1 VLATS
6 RVARL
11 VVTVRL
17 PDVLSRYTEG
27 REVVELDGSTV
38 REVLDALVT
47 AYSDTRIRLF
57 DDDGRLRGHLHLF
70 LRETEVLPDDLDTTT
85 VRPSDEIDVLVAIAG
100 GSDDVRMR
108 GFRERSTVEEA
119 LVAALEGVE
128 PLEPEAVPVTECA
141 GRVLSS
147 DVVSDVAVPPF
158 RRATMDGY
166 AVQADDTFGA
176 SDYDPVML
184 DITGQSMPGVGSD
197 GVVGNGR
204 ALRIMTGAPVPDD
217 ADAVLRA
224 EDADES
230 DGRLA
235 VKAAVAPGR
244 NVGRIGEDIDPGT
257 TVLARGR
264 RLLPQDVGLL
274 SSIGHDPVHVH
285 RRPFVRIIVS
295 GDELLEPG
303 NKPGGSKIVDSNSP
317 MLSALVERDG
327 GLPEVIRLPDD
338 AERMR
343 EALAAPGADVIVTA
357 GAASVGTEDRVPL
370 LVGELGELTVHGV
383 AMRPSSPSGVGRVD
397 GKPVLLLPGNP
408 VSCLV
413 AYDFFAGPV
422 IRTMAGLS
430 PAWPYRV
437 VRLPLGTRI
446 VSQIGRTDYGRVLV
460 REGMVEPLA
469 VSGASVLSS
478 VTRATGFVIIPSGLE
493 GYPAGT
499 EVEVFLYDAG
509 ALP

>member
-1 VLATS
+1 MD
-6 RVARL
+6 VAQL

-17 PDVLSRYTEG
+17 PDLLSRYAEG
-27 REVVELDGSTV
+27 RDVVELDGSTV
-38 REVLDALVT
+38 RKVLDALV
-47 AYSDTRIRLF
+47 ADFPGTRIRLF
-57 DDDGRLRGHLHLF
+57 DDDGRLRGHLHVF
-70 LRETEVLPDDLDTTT
+70 LDENEVPPEDLDTTP
-85 VRPSDEIDVLVAIAG
+85 VEPGGEIDVLVAIAG

-108 GFRERSTVEEA
+108 GFRERSSVEET
-119 LVAALEGVE
+119 LSAALDGVE
-128 PLEPEAVPVTECA
+128 PLEPEAVPVTACA
-141 GRVLSS
+141 GRVLAS

-166 AVQADDTFGA
+166 AVQAEDTFGA

-204 ALRIMTGAPVPDD
+204 AVRIMTGAPVPDD

-224 EDADES
+224 EDAEES
-230 DGRLA
+230 DGGLA

-257 TVLARGR
+257 TVLAGGR

-285 RRPFVRIIVS
+285 RRPLVRIVVS
-295 GDELLEPG
+295 GDELLAPG
-303 NKPGGSKIVDSNSP
+303 NKPAGSKIVDSNSP
-317 MLSALVERDG
+317 MLTALVERDG
-327 GLPEVIRLPDD
+327 GLADVVRLADD

-343 EALAAPGADVIVTA
+343 EALASPGADVIVTA
-357 GAASVGTEDRVPL
+357 GAASVGTEDRTPL
-370 LVGELGELTVHGV
+370 LVAELGELVVHGV
-383 AMRPSSPSGVGRVD
+383 AMRPSSPSGVGRI
-397 GKPVLLLPGNP
+397 GETPVLLLPGNP

-430 PAWPYRV
+430 PAWPYPV
-437 VRLPLGTRI
+437 ARLPLRMRI
-446 VSQIGRTDYGRVLV
+446 VSQIGRTDYARVVV

-478 VTRATGFVIIPSGLE
+478 VTRASGFVVIPSGLE
-493 GYPAGT
+493 GYPEGT
-499 EVEVFLYDAG
+499 EVEVHLYDAG